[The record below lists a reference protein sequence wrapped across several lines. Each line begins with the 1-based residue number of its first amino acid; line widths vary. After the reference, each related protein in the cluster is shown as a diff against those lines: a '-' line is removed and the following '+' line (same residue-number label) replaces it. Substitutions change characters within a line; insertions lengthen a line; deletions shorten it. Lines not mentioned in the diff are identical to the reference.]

1 MRITHDA
8 IFSIGTIIGV
18 MSFGIRFAHVY
29 IDFDS
34 FIVYDLWC
42 VLLLWGLRLMVKK
55 RKSDIELKLEL
66 ENQIQKLKDRQKEI
80 DQKRCDKIGKLAFKF
95 GINNL
100 EDAIIESEFEA
111 IKEKYKDNLDLMQMM
126 DEDVKK

>member
-1 MRITHDA
+1 
-8 IFSIGTIIGV
+8 
-18 MSFGIRFAHVY
+18 
-29 IDFDS
+29 
-34 FIVYDLWC
+34 
-42 VLLLWGLRLMVKK
+42 MVKK

-66 ENQIQKLKDRQKEI
+66 ENQIQKLKERQKEI
-80 DQKRCDKIGKLAFKF
+80 DQKRSDKIAKMAFKF

-111 IKEKYKDNLDLMQMM
+111 IKEKYKDNLELMQMM